1 MDQYSSLEEMMADRE
16 RLVNNLLSKVYESRE
31 EMGVWAIIQLLK
43 VQKDKLI
50 LDLAQVDVKLDNNL
64 EIARIQGKIELIG
77 SFLRDVQTDLAK
89 RKGSRPEG
97 ILSDREE
104 FMEEPTEK
112 EVKKSKGSR
121 RKYQMKRE
129 AGILT

>member
-1 MDQYSSLEEMMADRE
+1 MDQYSSLEEMMAGRE
-16 RLVNNLLSKVYESRE
+16 KLVNGLLSKVYESRE
-31 EMGVWAIIQLLK
+31 EQGVWAMVQLLK
-43 VQKDKLI
+43 LQRDKLI
-50 LDLAQVDVKLDNNL
+50 LDLASVDVKVDNNL

-89 RKGSRPEG
+89 RKGSSRPDK

-104 FMEEPTEK
+104 FMEEPSEK
-112 EVKKSKGSR
+112 IEKTRGSR